1 MTRLYYGDRLNVG
14 VRKEEAKNKEE
25 TEEKKEDNNFL
36 NAHLH
41 NWIDD
46 VRHRKDTLITL
57 RFCFNHD
64 DDKTTCG
71 VDRDS
76 SDVRPR
82 IPRSSPS
89 SFLRDI
95 IQEESASHLSSI
107 FLVVRSSA
115 SNVPRVVS
123 NKLNDTIRLMIAST
137 RSAPLPNHPNVS
149 SARKL

>member
-25 TEEKKEDNNFL
+25 IERKKEDNNFL
-36 NAHLH
+36 NARLH

-46 VRHRKDTLITL
+46 VRHRKDTLINL
-57 RFCFNHD
+57 RFCFKHD

-82 IPRSSPS
+82 IPRSS
-89 SFLRDI
+89 FLRDI
-95 IQEESASHLSSI
+95 IQESASHLSSI
-107 FLVVRSSA
+107 FLIVRSSA
-115 SNVPRVVS
+115 SDVPRVVS
-123 NKLNDTIRLMIAST
+123 S
-137 RSAPLPNHPNVS
+137 
-149 SARKL
+149 